1 MGEQKTKSTFF
12 TEVKETYLMLL
23 KNFGWLAFV
32 YMGYKV
38 YNLSETKT
46 DFNILEDGLLLIVLG
61 TLGVIIVGYLL
72 AFILTPLIRIDK
84 RRIQDYEQANKI
96 FHLLGM
102 IHTPSTSKLWLMACD
117 AVVRL
122 GAQHIPLVIQAL
134 DKETCPVKN
143 PLGIKISST
152 ASLRA
157 GAAYC
162 LGKLNVQSAVPQLIL
177 ALDDYEADVRMIASQ
192 ALGEI
197 GDKSAL
203 PRIKEISE
211 TDKNAEV
218 ISFAQEALKKL
229 SS

>member
-1 MGEQKTKSTFF
+1 MEEQKTKSTFF
-12 TEVKETYLMLL
+12 MEVKETYLMLL
-23 KNFGWLAFV
+23 KNFGWLAYV
-32 YMGYKV
+32 YMGYMV

-46 DFNILEDGLLLIVLG
+46 DFNFFEDGLLLIALG
-61 TLGVIIVGYLL
+61 TLGVIIVGYIL
-72 AFILTPLIRIDK
+72 AFILTPLIGIDK

-96 FHLLGM
+96 SHLLGM
-102 IHTPSTSKLWLMACD
+102 IHTPSTSKLWRMACD

-122 GAQHIPLVIQAL
+122 GAQHIPILLQAL
-134 DKETCPVKN
+134 AKETCPVKN

-177 ALDDYEADVRMIASQ
+177 ALDDNETDVRMIASQ

-211 TDKNAEV
+211 TDKNADV